1 MHSIASIKFFMKAS
15 DPKILIVDD
24 TSNWRVTLET
34 LLKSYGYAVTV
45 AANVL
50 EANAALERGPY
61 HAAILDVRLD
71 DFDDDNRE
79 GLSIVL
85 FAAHLKFPYMSFIV
99 ISSYYNEAEVK
110 SFVPPDV
117 KLVYFDKNN
126 FPIDR
131 LLNTL
136 QGLLPEISAKMP

>member
-1 MHSIASIKFFMKAS
+1 MKTLE
-15 DPKILIVDD
+15 PKILIVDD
-24 TSNWRVTLET
+24 TSNWRTTLET

-50 EANAALERGPY
+50 EASAALERGPY

-79 GLSIVL
+79 GLSTVL
-85 FAAHLKFPYMSFIV
+85 LAAHRKFPRLRFIV
-99 ISSYYNEAEVK
+99 ISSYYNEAEVR
-110 SFVPPDV
+110 SFVPPGV

-131 LLNTL
+131 LLGTL
-136 QGLLPEISAKMP
+136 QELMQEISVKTP

>member
-1 MHSIASIKFFMKAS
+1 MKGFE
-15 DPKILIVDD
+15 PKVLIVDD
-24 TSNWRVTLET
+24 TSNWRITLET

-45 AANVL
+45 AANVF
-50 EANAALERGPY
+50 EASAALERGPY

-79 GLSIVL
+79 GLSTVL
-85 FAAHLKFPYMSFIV
+85 LAAHRQFPHLRFIV
-99 ISSYYNEAEVK
+99 ISSYYNESEVR

-117 KLVYFDKNN
+117 QLVYFDKNN

-131 LLNTL
+131 LLSTL
-136 QGLLPEISAKMP
+136 QELVQEISVKRP

>member
-1 MHSIASIKFFMKAS
+1 MKTS
-15 DPKILIVDD
+15 SPRILIVDD

-50 EANAALERGPY
+50 EASAALESGPY

-79 GLSIVL
+79 GLSTVL
-85 FAAHLKFPYMSFIV
+85 LAAHRQFPRMSFIV
-99 ISSYYNEAEVK
+99 ISSYYNEAEVR
-110 SFVPPDV
+110 SFVPPEV
-117 KLVYFDKNN
+117 KVFYFDKNN
-126 FPIDR
+126 FPIGR
-131 LLNTL
+131 LLRTL
-136 QGLLPEISAKMP
+136 KQMTQEKSAKTP